1 MLSPNLGKRKTLYRD
16 FPAERLYDLEIQIIF
31 H

>member
-16 FPAERLYDLEIQIIF
+16 VPLESLYDLEIQIIF